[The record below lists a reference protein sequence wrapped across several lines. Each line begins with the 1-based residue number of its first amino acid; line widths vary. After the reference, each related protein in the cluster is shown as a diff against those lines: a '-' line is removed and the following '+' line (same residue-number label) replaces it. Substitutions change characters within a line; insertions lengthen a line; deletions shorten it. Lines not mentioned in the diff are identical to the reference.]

1 MDEVPTLA
9 SAPMAVVR
17 ISLSCTSPTRAPSGA
32 YSTLVALTEKAY
44 AAGDHLRI
52 AAARALLLGYGGPH
66 HVLEARRVDG
76 GQVRAED
83 RNRIGRTCPA
93 DVPPL
98 RDRLLAA
105 VPIEAAEPQP
115 HAVQEDALADDIWN
129 PAGTARRRRIG
140 AGR

>member
-1 MDEVPTLA
+1 
-9 SAPMAVVR
+9 MAVVR
-17 ISLSCTSPTRAPSGA
+17 ISLACTSPTRTPSGA
-32 YSTLVALTEKAY
+32 YSTLVAVPEEAY

-76 GQVRAED
+76 GQVRPED
-83 RNRIGRTCPA
+83 RNRIGQAYPA

-105 VPIEAAEPQP
+105 IPIEEVTPQP
-115 HAVQEDALADDIWN
+115 LALQEDALAGNFWS
-129 PAGTARRRRIG
+129 PAGPARQRRIG
-140 AGR
+140 GGR